1 MKAILIKQ
9 KGGVENLQITEYKK
23 PLSVDGFVLI
33 QIKAFGLNRAEVY
46 MRKGEWPETT
56 NIIGIEC
63 VGIVEDD
70 PSDEL
75 QSGQQVA
82 AFVGG
87 MARSING
94 SYAEY
99 ILVPKANVIPFKSSL
114 PWNELAAIPESYA
127 TAWAILHWGLDAK
140 SGEKLFVRGGTST
153 LGMACIILGNQLGMQ
168 VIATSRS
175 ANKIALLKDMG
186 ATAIYLDDDS
196 ITKKVLLEHPEGV
209 DKLVELIGTS
219 TLQNSFGLVR
229 PRGAIC
235 MAGFLGGLNP
245 IENFQP
251 IFQIPNSIRL
261 STFASAFSFGQ
272 KGFEFSQ
279 IPLQQIISDI
289 EEKKIPNILS
299 KTFNAKDIRE
309 AHSLME
315 SNQAN
320 GKVVMVW

>member
-9 KGGVENLQITEYKK
+9 KGGVENLLLAEYEK
-23 PLSVDGFVLI
+23 PKPADGFVLI

-46 MRKGEWPETT
+46 MRKGEWAETT

-63 VGIVEDD
+63 VGVVEDD
-70 PSDEL
+70 PSGEL
-75 QSGQQVA
+75 KPGQQVA

-99 ILVPKANVIPFKSSL
+99 ILLPKSNVMPFKSNL

-140 SGEKLFVRGGTST
+140 PGEKLFVRGGTST

-168 VIATSRS
+168 VMATSRS
-175 ANKIALLKDMG
+175 ANKMALLKEMG
-186 ATAIYLDDDS
+186 AITTYLDDDL
-196 ITKKVLLEHPEGV
+196 IARNLLIDHPEGV

-251 IFQIPNSIRL
+251 IFQIPNSIKL

-279 IPLQQIISDI
+279 IPLQQIISNI
-289 EEKKIPNILS
+289 EEKKIPNILR
-299 KTFNAKDIRE
+299 KTFNAVNIRE
-309 AHSLME
+309 AHSLLE
-315 SNQAN
+315 SNDAN
-320 GKVVMVW
+320 GKIVAAW